1 MTMLRRSDAAAFA
14 ATVQRKGDV
23 RTWRGTGER
32 RKEHTKQQEAAVGGQ
47 KTRRGRPTLGM
58 GGKNLPI
65 LEHPRPV
72 QVKQILRGRAPYR
85 IESYPW
91 ACLSNALLLSTLAL

>member
-47 KTRRGRPTLGM
+47 KTM